1 MTDFNQSRH
10 DEALALY
17 YVSQSLDLVFEEYGL
32 LYCITVAYA
41 LTGTVTAAAEACQM
55 SPSGVVPYLN
65 KAGMARRQG
74 RPPVTHCKHG
84 HDMDIYRRANK
95 AGQFYCIEC
104 RRIRQRKAP
113 SK

>member
-1 MTDFNQSRH
+1 MSDFNQSRH

-17 YVSQSLDLVFEEYGL
+17 HVSQSLDLVFEEYGL

-55 SPSGVVPYLN
+55 SPSGIVPYLD
-65 KAGMARRQG
+65 KAGMARKQG
-74 RPPVTHCKHG
+74 RAPATHCKRG
-84 HDMDIYRRANK
+84 HDMSIHRNTSK
-95 AGQFYCIEC
+95 AGQSYCREC
-104 RRIRQRKAP
+104 KRIRQRKAP